1 MDPEPKYRSGRPP
14 HEAVN
19 GLRIGALIGGVLG
32 ALVVWL
38 FDVTSIWV
46 VVAGAVIGGA
56 YGYFSQRRES
66 QL

>member
-1 MDPEPKYRSGRPP
+1 
-14 HEAVN
+14 
-19 GLRIGALIGGVLG
+19 
-32 ALVVWL
+32 VVWL